1 LSDAIEKIM
10 ISLKIYKSFNFFY
23 FHIKKFKFSMTATI
37 LSFLIKANAFRKIN
51 SGHQVFILF
60 NKFTIFR
67 KNIQISGKV
76 RCAF

>member
-1 LSDAIEKIM
+1 
-10 ISLKIYKSFNFFY
+10 
-23 FHIKKFKFSMTATI
+23 MTATI